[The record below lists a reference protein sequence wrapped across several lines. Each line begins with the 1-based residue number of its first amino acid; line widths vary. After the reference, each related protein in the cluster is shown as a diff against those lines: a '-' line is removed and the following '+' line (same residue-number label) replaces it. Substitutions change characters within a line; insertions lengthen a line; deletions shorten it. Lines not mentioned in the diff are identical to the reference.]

1 MFGQQ
6 QMNQTIEQL
15 KSMLQAE
22 KKAREHDYGQAQ
34 GRIRELEE
42 QLGEFEEEHINLQNK
57 IYEQKMA

>member
-22 KKAREHDYGQAQ
+22 KKAREHDYGQAH

-42 QLGEFEEEHINLQNK
+42 
-57 IYEQKMA
+57 